1 MHTSAA
7 AAAGGS
13 NFIADDDDGMSCAST
28 PSADGPTSLRS
39 PNALRALSLLPGL
52 DAQPN
57 ADAQQNGDHGHTP
70 LVSGDDSD
78 SGGAASARA
87 LAGPMQR
94 AVPNGSGH
102 LVGQR
107 LDAQTNGDAQ
117 ANGGGDDGRG
127 QLLVTAAAAHRP
139 RRSSVRALKAR
150 FRCSVPCQATIAIWL
165 GSAPMPKQMAMPR
178 RMAEAP
184 TGAASRSWW
193 RHWLSAQIHSVPVDL
208 RVDFRR
214 PTCAHQ
220 TVQACV
226 GT

>member
-1 MHTSAA
+1 MHASAA

-139 RRSSVRALKAR
+139 RRGSVRAL
-150 FRCSVPCQATIAIWL
+150 
-165 GSAPMPKQMAMPR
+165 
-178 RMAEAP
+178 
-184 TGAASRSWW
+184 TGP
-193 RHWLSAQIHSVPVDL
+193 VPVQRAVHPACSNDSHL
-208 RVDFRR
+208 VGQRSD
-214 PTCAHQ
+214 AQANGDAQ
-220 TVQACV
+220 TNGGGADGRGQPLVVAALVVSADPQRA
-226 GT
+226 GGLAR

>member
-1 MHTSAA
+1 MGEFLSGRSEGRRSETIAAGIRGKKKMSAGHGMHASAA

-13 NFIADDDDGMSCAST
+13 NFIADDDDGVSCAST

-94 AVPNGSGH
+94 AVPNGSVH

-107 LDAQTNGDAQ
+107 SDAQANGDAQTNG
-117 ANGGGDDGRG
+117 GGADGRG
-127 QLLVTAAAAHRP
+127 QPLVVAALVVSADP
-139 RRSSVRALKAR
+139 QRAGGLAR
-150 FRCSVPCQATIAIWL
+150 
-165 GSAPMPKQMAMPR
+165 
-178 RMAEAP
+178 
-184 TGAASRSWW
+184 
-193 RHWLSAQIHSVPVDL
+193 
-208 RVDFRR
+208 
-214 PTCAHQ
+214 
-220 TVQACV
+220 
-226 GT
+226 

>member
-78 SGGAASARA
+78 SGGAASAPRA
-87 LAGPMQR
+87 RRPHAARRAQRQWPFGWAAPRCPDKWRCPGEWRRRRRARPAARHGGRGTPPATQQRARTQGPVPVQR
-94 AVPNGSGH
+94 AVPSNDSH

-107 LDAQTNGDAQ
+107 SDAQANGDAQTNG
-117 ANGGGDDGRG
+117 GGADGRG
-127 QLLVTAAAAHRP
+127 QPLVVAALVVSADP
-139 RRSSVRALKAR
+139 QRAGGLAR
-150 FRCSVPCQATIAIWL
+150 
-165 GSAPMPKQMAMPR
+165 
-178 RMAEAP
+178 
-184 TGAASRSWW
+184 
-193 RHWLSAQIHSVPVDL
+193 
-208 RVDFRR
+208 
-214 PTCAHQ
+214 
-220 TVQACV
+220 
-226 GT
+226 